1 MLNFRNSSALTAL
14 LAAMTLS
21 ACDRGQEGSI
31 TTPDGEPVY
40 AAIDSTFSSN
50 PNRTFVQ
57 LERLGNPLAMEVFV
71 EKREHGFH
79 DATSPRRDPGHF
91 TDDYVL
97 FLTRYA
103 GRSEAFARAVAGAL
117 LGQMNQDPGDK
128 LRVFPNR
135 AAGVTAVTANDPANQ
150 AGMAVGY
157 LTQVLAPGQ
166 GYGGRKLR
174 GDDTVDKTATVGFGT
189 VPQLG
194 VTATAPGLATDNVD
208 NTNPAPLNTF
218 PYFPANP

>member
-1 MLNFRNSSALTAL
+1 MLNLRNSSALAAL

-21 ACDRGQEGSI
+21 ACDRSPEGSI

-40 AAIDSTFSSN
+40 AAIDSTFASN

-79 DATSPRRDPGHF
+79 DAVSPMRDPAHF
-91 TDDYVL
+91 TDDYQL
-97 FLTRYA
+97 FLTQYA
-103 GRSEAFARAVAGAL
+103 GRPLAYANAVAGAI
-117 LGQMNQDPGDK
+117 LGMQGQDPGDK
-128 LRVFPNR
+128 IRVFPNR
-135 AAGVTAVTANDPANQ
+135 AAGVTAMTANTPEN
-150 AGMAVGY
+150 MSVGW
-157 LTQVLAPGQ
+157 LTQVLAPGV

-174 GDDTVDKTATVGFGT
+174 GDDTVDKGLQVLFGT
-189 VPQLG
+189 ALG
-194 VTATAPGLATDNVD
+194 GPVTAPGLVTDNVD

-218 PYFPANP
+218 PYFPANQ